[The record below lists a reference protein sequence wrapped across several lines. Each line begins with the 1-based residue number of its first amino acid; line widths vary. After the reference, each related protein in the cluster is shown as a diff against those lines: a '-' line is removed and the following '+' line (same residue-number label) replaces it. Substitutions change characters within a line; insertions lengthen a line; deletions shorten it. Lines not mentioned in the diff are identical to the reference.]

1 MQHENEDKG
10 FTEEGLLII
19 KLQAENRTLKC
30 LLRLVEGELLT
41 IDDHINYGKMSRYS
55 SKELC
60 VKIKMIQDILGDES
74 ENK

>member
-1 MQHENEDKG
+1 MQHDSDDKG

-30 LLRLVEGELLT
+30 LLRLVEDELLT
-41 IDDHINYGKMSRYS
+41 IDGHINYGKMSRYS
-55 SKELC
+55 SKRLC
-60 VKIKMIQDILGDES
+60 SKIKMIQDILGDEC